1 MPADSFTGE
10 MLLVLGLEVVLIAAF
25 RLAVVIGAGKGSGG
39 RVVVSRCVGSWHVVR
54 AVAFAAVLAGLLVS
68 GGPGLPVLL
77 AGTGICV
84 LAIWLRRASFTALGH
99 FYSVHVEVFDEHMLV
114 DEGPYRFV
122 RHPLYVSYCAFLAG
136 LAVVSGAWTA
146 GVFVAVVVIPFIAA
160 KACREER
167 ELLARL
173 GDEYRRYRERV
184 PALVPM
190 LRPRTGEPSG
200 S

>member
-1 MPADSFTGE
+1 M
-10 MLLVLGLEVVLIAAF
+10 
-25 RLAVVIGAGKGSGG
+25 
-39 RVVVSRCVGSWHVVR
+39 
-54 AVAFAAVLAGLLVS
+54 
-68 GGPGLPVLL
+68 PVLL
-77 AGTGICV
+77 AGTGICL
-84 LAIWLRRASFTALGH
+84 LATWLRRTSFIALGH

-122 RHPLYVSYCAFLAG
+122 RHPLYVSYCTFLVG
-136 LAVVSGAWTA
+136 LAIVSGAWAA

-184 PALVPM
+184 PALVPVF
-190 LRPRTGEPSG
+190 RPRTGEPSG